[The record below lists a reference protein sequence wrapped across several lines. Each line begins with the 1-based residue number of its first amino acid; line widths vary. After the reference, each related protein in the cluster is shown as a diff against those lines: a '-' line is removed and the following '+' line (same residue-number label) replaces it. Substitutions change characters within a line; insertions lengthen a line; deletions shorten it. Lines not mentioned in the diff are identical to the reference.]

1 MTTLKTGPKALKK
14 WSLVTDWDSLPQVL
28 TLTELCAVLRVSRA
42 LAVSMIERG
51 EIAARKVGRE
61 WRIDKGAL
69 IAYLNR
75 TEVA

>member
-1 MTTLKTGPKALKK
+1 
-14 WSLVTDWDSLPQVL
+14 LVTDWDSLPQVL

-42 LAVSMIERG
+42 LAVRMIERG

-61 WRIDKGAL
+61 WRIDKDAL